1 MANDEKKSGDETR
14 KRGQL
19 ADKGSGK
26 GTGLAAGQK
35 PKRGINKIPRY
46 LRRELGLHD
55 WIASSVVIV
64 GGGLAMTLL
73 VWILSV
79 VWPG

>member
-1 MANDEKKSGDETR
+1 MAKDEKKSGGETR
-14 KRGQL
+14 KRGQI
-19 ADKGSGK
+19 ADKGEGK
-26 GTGLAAGQK
+26 GAGPAAGKK
-35 PKRGINKIPRY
+35 PDRGINKIPRY
-46 LRRELGLHD
+46 LRHELGLHD

-79 VWPG
+79 FWPG

>member
-1 MANDEKKSGDETR
+1 MASDDKKSGGETR

-19 ADKGSGK
+19 ADKGKDAGK
-26 GTGLAAGQK
+26 GGAASAK

-64 GGGLAMTLL
+64 GGGLALTLL
-73 VWILSV
+73 VWFLSV